1 MANRRNRSNR
11 RSRNNRRRR
20 NSCRS
25 RNSRKTRTQRGG
37 MSPFEYKDAL
47 YLDSATRIQAGV
59 SDLDTFIAE
68 SQVMARQAGGSRH
81 MNRSR
86 RNRRSR
92 SRSRRHRSRNRKQKG
107 GDLAEFRAGYEL
119 LPPGV
124 PRGVNPQFTTEATVN
139 PVYSEGRGAQY

>member
-11 RSRNNRRRR
+11 RNRNRNRRRTR
-20 NSCRS
+20 N
-25 RNSRKTRTQRGG
+25 QRGG

-47 YLDSATRIQAGV
+47 LLDSATRMQAEV
-59 SDLDTFIAE
+59 SGLDKFIAE

-81 MNRSR
+81 RSR
-86 RNRRSR
+86 RNRNRRSR
-92 SRSRRHRSRNRKQKG
+92 SRQSRSRRSRNRKQKG

-139 PVYSEGRGAQY
+139 SMYSEGRGAQY